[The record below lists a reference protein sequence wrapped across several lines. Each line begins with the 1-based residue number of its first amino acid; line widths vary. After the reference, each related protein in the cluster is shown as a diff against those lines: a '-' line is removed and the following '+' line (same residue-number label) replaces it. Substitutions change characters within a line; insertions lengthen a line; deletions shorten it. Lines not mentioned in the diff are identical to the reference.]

1 MRSWSVPVT
10 ALCRQHLLGEHVE
23 VHTMW
28 SALLRG
34 DGGYWKHPETQRW
47 VGHLAALHARHEA
60 HALEIGARGWNH
72 RSPLVT
78 EGIEDWG
85 STSTPPRIAGD
96 VPVCDRCDVAGI
108 ERRVN

>member
-10 ALCRQHLLGEHVE
+10 TLCRQHLLGEHVE

-28 SALLRG
+28 SALR
-34 DGGYWKHPETQRW
+34 R
-47 VGHLAALHARHEA
+47 GHLAALHARHEA
-60 HALEIGARGWNH
+60 LAAEIASRGWNH
-72 RSPLVT
+72 RSPLLT
-78 EGIEDWG
+78 DDIEDWG